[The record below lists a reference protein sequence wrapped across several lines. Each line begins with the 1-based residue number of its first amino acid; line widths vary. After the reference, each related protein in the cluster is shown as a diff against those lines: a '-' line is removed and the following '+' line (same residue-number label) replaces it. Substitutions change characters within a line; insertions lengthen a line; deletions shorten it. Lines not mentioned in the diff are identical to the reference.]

1 MTSRQAS
8 LLTALGLAGLLAAVS
23 LSAPRWA
30 GLLRA
35 PVGVFEEDE
44 HEPAGRG
51 FVAGGGAEA
60 EAAAERRISVRLYF
74 QAPDRNGLLPEE
86 REVAFSG
93 DLARQL
99 RTVIEEIIR
108 GPATGLLPT
117 LSPQARVVEVFVTAR
132 GIAYVSLSKEATQDM
147 PGGSKAELL
156 TVYSL
161 VNTVVAN
168 FPAVARVQLLV
179 EDRPVDSFAGHIDV
193 SRPLLPDMTLLA
205 LPSPSPVASASPT
218 ASPAP

>member
-1 MTSRQAS
+1 MAAVRTATVTWSGDLASGAGSVSAGSSDTFTDLPVSWASRTEDAEGRTSPEE
-8 LLTALGLAGLLAAVS
+8 LLAAAHAS
-23 LSAPRWA
+23 CYAM
-30 GLLRA
+30 
-35 PVGVFEEDE
+35 
-44 HEPAGRG
+44 
-51 FVAGGGAEA
+51 
-60 EAAAERRISVRLYF
+60 
-74 QAPDRNGLLPEE
+74 
-86 REVAFSG
+86 AFSG

-205 LPSPSPVASASPT
+205 LPSPSPVASASPMV
-218 ASPAP
+218 SPAP